1 MALVS
6 ERDENGDFVWRYV
19 PDTDTSWSPSQSDIN
34 LFADLGGFTPT
45 EASNWLKNIE
55 KTYDEEGPGVA
66 GSAGGSWAT
75 PTATWLN
82 IAKQLIPSD
91 TAGQFKLASGLMG
104 AIGGALTGSATPQRV
119 GYQGSIPQYTAVRQ
133 AVPGTYDPKR
143 RPGSGG
149 QQYFTDVQYVPKSD
163 APAIEAAQNVAQ
175 QQAQQMAVANAANP
189 AKQTV
194 KMAGGGLLDYF
205 THGGLD
211 LNQYR
216 QLLGD
221 STGASASPYS
231 ASSTTTS
238 AAPTDNT
245 MQILQAL
252 ARVQGN
258 TPAATAQ
265 GTTPAQTQD
274 TTPQGTTPALIP
286 PEKPKLEEPVAI
298 PEQLSQEAYDLIHPE
313 YEAADT
319 MQWYQNEDGTYGLG
333 GGVSGSWLD
342 RSMYEYE
349 TPQRFFQGY
358 KNVPLEAL
366 NNYAKAQS
374 DFYKRGQATNDW
386 SQEEYDKVQ
395 NMLDQYSVWKNYT
408 PPEKPQF
415 IEPVADS
422 KPTEAA
428 HGGLM
433 ALARGRYL
441 QGTTDGMAD
450 KLPAS
455 IDGRQPAKLSH
466 GEFVVPADVVSHL
479 GNGNSDAGA
488 KKLYSMMDK
497 IRMARTGTKKQGKQ
511 INPDKYM
518 PGGSVGYAEGGGIKG
533 YAGETGSLVSG
544 TKPTTYE
551 SNLSTWAG
559 PYVTEMLGRGQ
570 AAATMP
576 YQAYQGPLTAGASG
590 LQQQAFTGYGNLQ
603 TPAGVGQA
611 ATTAGD
617 ITKQMQGMTGAGTFA
632 TDTFGTQ
639 QAQQYMNP
647 YLQAALDP
655 QIAEARRQAQI
666 SNLQN
671 MSKLTQAGAYGGGRQ
686 AILQAEA
693 DRNLQQNLAN
703 ITGQG
708 YNTAYQQAMAQF
720 NADQARKQQAQQFG
734 AQYGLQALQGALG
747 GAQAQ
752 GSLAAQQNQLGLANL
767 GAQMQ
772 AGAAQ
777 RGIESEGVAAD
788 IKQFEEA
795 RDYPLKMAQYM
806 ASLLPNLPL
815 ATQGSQTTTTNTAQN
830 AAGGAASTI
839 ALLQKLGLIKADA
852 TTTT

>member
-1 MALVS
+1 MALQY
-6 ERDENGDFVWRYV
+6 DGLDDFGNPVYSYV
-19 PDTDTSWSPSQSDIN
+19 PDTDPNWAPSQTDIALLAN
-34 LFADLGGFTPT
+34 VGYTPSQAADFLSGIEKEY
-45 EASNWLKNIE
+45 EAS
-55 KTYDEEGPGVA
+55 GPGVA

-75 PTATWLN
+75 PNASLW
-82 IAKQLIPSD
+82 D
-91 TAGQFKLASGLMG
+91 TVQKFLPGGTYAQKVALAGSLAG
-104 AIGGALTGSATPQRV
+104 AIKGYTSGSATPQRV

-133 AVPGTYDPKR
+133 AVQGTYDPNR
-143 RPGSGG
+143 RPGSSG
-149 QQYFTDVQYVPKSD
+149 QQYFTDVQYIPKTD
-163 APAIEAAQNVAQ
+163 TAGIAAAQAAAQ
-175 QQAQQMAVANAANP
+175 QQAQQMAAANTANP
-189 AKQTV
+189 AKERPG
-194 KMAGGGLLDYF
+194 M
-205 THGGLD
+205 
-211 LNQYR
+211 
-216 QLLGD
+216 
-221 STGASASPYS
+221 
-231 ASSTTTS
+231 
-238 AAPTDNT
+238 
-245 MQILQAL
+245 
-252 ARVQGN
+252 
-258 TPAATAQ
+258 
-265 GTTPAQTQD
+265 
-274 TTPQGTTPALIP
+274 
-286 PEKPKLEEPVAI
+286 
-298 PEQLSQEAYDLIHPE
+298 
-313 YEAADT
+313 
-319 MQWYQNEDGTYGLG
+319 
-333 GGVSGSWLD
+333 
-342 RSMYEYE
+342 
-349 TPQRFFQGY
+349 
-358 KNVPLEAL
+358 
-366 NNYAKAQS
+366 
-374 DFYKRGQATNDW
+374 
-386 SQEEYDKVQ
+386 
-395 NMLDQYSVWKNYT
+395 
-408 PPEKPQF
+408 
-415 IEPVADS
+415 
-422 KPTEAA
+422 A
-428 HGGLM
+428 HGGLA
-433 ALARGRYL
+433 ALAKGRYL

-450 KLPAS
+450 ELPAS
-455 IDGRQPAKLSH
+455 IDGREPAKLSH

-559 PYVTEMLGRGQ
+559 PYVTEMLGQGQ
-570 AAATMP
+570 AAAAQP

-590 LQQQAFTGYGNLQ
+590 LQQQAFAGYGNLQ
-603 TPAGVGQA
+603 TPAGIGQA

-671 MSKLTQAGAYGGGRQ
+671 MSKMTQAGAYGGGRQ
-686 AILQAEA
+686 AIMQAEA

-772 AGAAQ
+772 AGTAQ
-777 RGIESEGVAAD
+777 RGIESEGIAAD
-788 IKQFEEA
+788 IKQFEEQ

-815 ATQGSQTTTTNTAQN
+815 ATQGSQTTTTNALQN
-830 AAGGAASTI
+830 TAGG
-839 ALLQKLGLIKADA
+839 L
-852 TTTT
+852 TTTLETLKNLGYTITPPK

>member
-6 ERDENGDFVWRYV
+6 ERDENGDFVWGYV

-45 EASNWLKNIE
+45 EASDWLKNIE

-119 GYQGSIPQYTAVRQ
+119 GYQGSIPQYTAVRERVQ
-133 AVPGTYDPKR
+133 GTYDPNR
-143 RPGSGG
+143 RPGSSG
-149 QQYFTDVQYVPKSD
+149 QQYFTDVQYVPKTD
-163 APAIEAAQNVAQ
+163 TAGLAAAQAAAQ
-175 QQAQQMAVANAANP
+175 QQAQQMAAANAANP
-189 AKQTV
+189 AKERPG
-194 KMAGGGLLDYF
+194 M
-205 THGGLD
+205 
-211 LNQYR
+211 
-216 QLLGD
+216 
-221 STGASASPYS
+221 
-231 ASSTTTS
+231 
-238 AAPTDNT
+238 
-245 MQILQAL
+245 
-252 ARVQGN
+252 
-258 TPAATAQ
+258 
-265 GTTPAQTQD
+265 
-274 TTPQGTTPALIP
+274 
-286 PEKPKLEEPVAI
+286 
-298 PEQLSQEAYDLIHPE
+298 
-313 YEAADT
+313 
-319 MQWYQNEDGTYGLG
+319 
-333 GGVSGSWLD
+333 
-342 RSMYEYE
+342 
-349 TPQRFFQGY
+349 
-358 KNVPLEAL
+358 
-366 NNYAKAQS
+366 
-374 DFYKRGQATNDW
+374 
-386 SQEEYDKVQ
+386 
-395 NMLDQYSVWKNYT
+395 
-408 PPEKPQF
+408 
-415 IEPVADS
+415 
-422 KPTEAA
+422 A
-428 HGGLM
+428 HGGLA
-433 ALARGRYL
+433 ALAKGRYL

-455 IDGRQPAKLSH
+455 IDGREPAKLSH

-518 PGGSVGYAEGGGIKG
+518 PGGSVGYADGGEVKG
-533 YAGETGSLVSG
+533 YAGETGSLVSASR
-544 TKPTTYE
+544 PATYE

-559 PYVTEMLGRGQ
+559 PYVTEMLGQGQ
-570 AAATMP
+570 AAAAMP
-576 YQAYQGPLTAGASG
+576 YQAYQGPLTAGPSA
-590 LQQQAFTGYGNLQ
+590 LQTQAFTGYSNLQ

-647 YLQAALDP
+647 YLQASLDP

-686 AILQAEA
+686 AIMQAEA